1 MLALAHASRAREAPL
16 TIMTATLPFLPERH
30 AVTRAVFDDE
40 ILPANEPVVLRGL
53 VGDWPA
59 VARARESSVAI
70 AQYLADFDTGA
81 PATALMTPPEEEGRI
96 FYDATMGGFNY
107 LRSRRTV
114 TQVLEQ
120 VLRYAQFERSPAV
133 AMQTARIR
141 ECAPGFEADNAMPL
155 VDARVQPLMWFG
167 TAIVTPAHFDES
179 HNIACCVAGRRRF
192 TLFPPAQ
199 VANLYVGPLDH
210 SPAGMPMSLVDFAK
224 PDFERFPRFR
234 EALAHARAA
243 ELAPGDAIYMPP
255 LWWHHVRSLERFNM
269 LVNYWW
275 LLPAPGHATPPFA
288 LDALLHVAAALRGLP
303 PAQRESWRA
312 LFEHYVFDTERDV
325 TSHIPADRHGVLGT
339 MSAQEHERARTR
351 LAQKLSR

>member
-1 MLALAHASRAREAPL
+1 MLLTTMTAPL
-16 TIMTATLPFLPERH
+16 PPLPERH
-30 AVTRAVFDDE
+30 GVTRAVFNDE
-40 ILPANEPVVLRGL
+40 IVPANEPVVLRGL
-53 VGDWPA
+53 VDHWPA
-59 VARARESSVAI
+59 VARARESMLSI
-70 AQYLADFDTGA
+70 AQYLADLDTGS
-81 PATALMTPPEEEGRI
+81 PATALMTPPEEEGRL
-96 FYDATMGGFNY
+96 FYDPTMAGFNY

-120 VLRYAQFERSPAV
+120 VLRYAQFERAPAV

-141 ECAPGFEADNAMPL
+141 ECAPGFEAENAMPL
-155 VDARVQPLMWFG
+155 LDAGVQPLLWFG

-192 TLFPPAQ
+192 TLFPPDQ

-210 SPAGMPMSLVDFAK
+210 SPAGMPMSLVDFAE

-234 EALAHARAA
+234 EARAQARVG

-255 LWWHHVRSLERFNM
+255 LWWHHVQSLERFNM

-288 LDALLHVAAALRGLP
+288 LDALLHVAASLRGLP
-303 PAQRESWRA
+303 PAQRQAWRT

-325 TSHIPADRHGVLGT
+325 GGHIPVDRQGVLGP
-339 MSAQEHERARTR
+339 MSAQDHEQARTR
-351 LAQKLSR
+351 LVQKLATKR